1 VSTDP
6 VELGAFGRPIRGP
19 SALGGDW
26 RRFLHLAWTL
36 AVTDFKLRFFGSVLG
51 YLWQLLRP
59 LMLFGVLLL
68 VFTVFLPLGSDV
80 PHYDVCLLAGIVIFT
95 FFADATIG
103 SVSSLVDRESL
114 VRKIHFP
121 RMVVPVAVVLTAY
134 FNFVLNLLVVLVFAL
149 ASGVTPR
156 ASWIELPPLLALLG
170 VFALGMAML
179 LSSLYVRFRD
189 VRPIWEV
196 VAQALF
202 YATPVI
208 YVIDKVEHDHQ
219 SWARILMWNP
229 LSTII
234 TQARH
239 AVISPDI
246 QSASHAIGGGPRL
259 AIPIG
264 IVLVTFVLGFWSF
277 NRAAP
282 RIAEQL

>member
-1 VSTDP
+1 VSAER

-26 RRFLHLAWTL
+26 RRFVHLSWTL

-68 VFTVFLPLGSDV
+68 VFTKFLPLGNDV

-95 FFADATIG
+95 FFADATLG
-103 SVSSLVDRESL
+103 SVSSLVDRESI

-121 RMVVPVAVVLTAY
+121 RMVIPVAVVLTAY
-134 FNFVLNLLVVLVFAL
+134 FNFVLNLLVVLGFAL

-156 ASWIELPPLLALLG
+156 VAWLELPLLLLMLG

-196 VAQALF
+196 AAQALF

-208 YVIDKVEHDHQ
+208 YVIETVERRHE
-219 SWARILMWNP
+219 SWARIVMWNP

-239 AVISPDI
+239 AVISPEI
-246 QSASHAIGGGPRL
+246 HSAATAMGGGGRL
-259 AIPIG
+259 LIPIG
-264 IVLVTFVLGFWSF
+264 IVAVTFVLGFWSF

>member
-1 VSTDP
+1 MSADP

-68 VFTVFLPLGSDV
+68 VFTKFLPLGSDV
-80 PHYDVCLLAGIVIFT
+80 PHYDVCLLSGIVIFT
-95 FFADATIG
+95 FFADSTIG
-103 SVSSLVDRESL
+103 SVSSLVDRENL

-134 FNFVLNLLVVLVFAL
+134 FNFVLNLLVVLAFAL
-149 ASGVTPR
+149 GSGVSPR
-156 ASWIELPPLLALLG
+156 ASWLELVPLLLGLG
-170 VFALGMAML
+170 VFALGIAML
-179 LSSLYVRFRD
+179 VSSLYVRFRD

-196 VAQALF
+196 VTQALF

-208 YVIDKVEHDHQ
+208 YVIDKIEQTHQ
-219 SWARILMWNP
+219 SWARIVMCNP
-229 LSTII
+229 LSAII
-234 TQARH
+234 SQARH
-239 AVISPDI
+239 AVISSRI
-246 QSASHAIGGGPRL
+246 QSAAHAIGGNERL
-259 AIPIG
+259 AIPIAV
-264 IVLVTFVLGFWSF
+264 VLITFALGFWSF

>member
-1 VSTDP
+1 VSADP

-26 RRFLHLAWTL
+26 RRFVHLSWTL

-51 YLWQLLRP
+51 YVWQLLRP

-95 FFADATIG
+95 FFADSTIG
-103 SVSSLVDRESL
+103 SVSSLVDRENL

-134 FNFVLNLLVVLVFAL
+134 FNFVLNLLVVLGFAL
-149 ASGVTPR
+149 ISGVTPR
-156 ASWIELPPLLALLG
+156 AGWLELVPLLMLLG
-170 VFALGMAML
+170 VFALGIAML

-202 YATPVI
+202 YASPVI
-208 YVIDKVEHDHQ
+208 YVIDKVESVHQ
-219 SWARILMWNP
+219 SWARVLMCNP
-229 LSTII
+229 LSAII

-239 AVISPDI
+239 AAISPRI
-246 QSASHAIGGGPRL
+246 QSAAHAIGGAERL
-259 AIPIG
+259 LIPLAL
-264 IVLVTFVLGFWSF
+264 VLLVFVLGFWSF

>member
-1 VSTDP
+1 VSAERVD
-6 VELGAFGRPIRGP
+6 LGPFGRPIRGP

-26 RRFLHLAWTL
+26 RRFVHLSWTL

-68 VFTVFLPLGSDV
+68 VFTVFLPLANDV

-95 FFADATIG
+95 FFADATLG
-103 SVSSLVDRESL
+103 SVSSLVDRESI

-121 RMVVPVAVVLTAY
+121 RMVIPVAVVLTAY
-134 FNFVLNLLVVLVFAL
+134 FNFVLNLIVVLGFAL

-156 ASWIELPPLLALLG
+156 AGWLELPLLLAMLG

-208 YVIDKVEHDHQ
+208 YVIDKVEQEHEK
-219 SWARILMWNP
+219 WARLLMWNP

-239 AVISPDI
+239 AVVSPDI
-246 QSASHAIGGGPRL
+246 QSAATAIGGAGRL
-259 AIPIG
+259 VIPIG
-264 IVLVTFVLGFWSF
+264 IVIVTFVLGFWSF

>member
-1 VSTDP
+1 MSAERVD
-6 VELGAFGRPIRGP
+6 LGPFGRPIRGP

-26 RRFLHLAWTL
+26 RRFVHLSWTL

-68 VFTVFLPLGSDV
+68 VFTVFLPLGNDV

-95 FFADATIG
+95 FFADATLG
-103 SVSSLVDRESL
+103 SVSSLVDRESI

-121 RMVVPVAVVLTAY
+121 RMVIPVAVVLTAY
-134 FNFVLNLLVVLVFAL
+134 FNFVLNLLVVLGFAL
-149 ASGVTPR
+149 ASGVRPR
-156 ASWIELPPLLALLG
+156 AGWLELPLLLAMLG

-208 YVIDKVEHDHQ
+208 YVIDKVEHEHE

-239 AVISPDI
+239 AVISPEI
-246 QSASHAIGGGPRL
+246 QSAATAIGGAGRL
-259 AIPIG
+259 VIPIA
-264 IVLVTFVLGFWSF
+264 IVVVTFALGFWSF